1 MAEKTEVKSFFD
13 ITQYLSSNH
22 ERMKGLL
29 VVAAYPDATS
39 VALGATPHQALMML
53 RHAAEYIA
61 EAYEVPLYGVIH
73 SIVDDETR
81 AEIEAL
87 AAEGLDVA
95 PERLEKPKPEEGGE
109 A

>member
-1 MAEKTEVKSFFD
+1 MADEVAVKSFFD
-13 ITQYLSSNH
+13 ITQHLSANH

-29 VVAAYPDATS
+29 VVAAYPDGTS
-39 VALGATPHQALMML
+39 VALGATPHQALLML

-73 SIVDDETR
+73 AIVDDETR
-81 AEIEAL
+81 SEVEAL
-87 AAEGLDVA
+87 AAGGLGVA
-95 PERLEKPKPEEGGE
+95 PERLEPPQEGEE

>member
-1 MAEKTEVKSFFD
+1 MAEKPEVKSFFD
-13 ITQYLSSNH
+13 ITQHLSSNH

-39 VALGATPHQALMML
+39 VALGAPPHQALLML

-81 AEIEAL
+81 AEVEAL
-87 AAEGLDVA
+87 AAEGLDVN
-95 PERLEKPKPEEGGE
+95 PKRLEPPQEGEE